1 MAAYTVALPIR
12 KRRMT
17 QRKIHQFSNGVK
29 VYDDHLIPVQRERY
43 KRLNVHEAE
52 EEDIFIELIQAIPA
66 EGCFVNIGA
75 AIGYYPIL
83 AKLLIPTLTI
93 YAIEPLQRHRKFF
106 YENVILNGFSPA
118 DFVIYKEGIASSD
131 GIAMFVDNNYGS
143 KVILANKQN
152 DRRSSSIKSFLKTLL
167 AQSGITKRGNA
178 SKLVPI
184 KTITLDSLMS
194 IISRPV
200 DLVQMDVQGLEADV
214 LRGASDSLRTDK
226 IRAFLIGTH
235 GRKSHQKCAD
245 ILEKYSYVIE
255 FAEDDPKEQPDG
267 IIVASKGMEML
278 KQRQKVTARAVK
290 SSQCEPR

>member
-1 MAAYTVALPIR
+1 MIH
-12 KRRMT
+12 
-17 QRKIHQFSNGVK
+17 RKIHEFSNGVK

-52 EEDIFIELIQAIPA
+52 EEDIFIELIQAIPP

-75 AIGYYPIL
+75 AIGYYSLL

-93 YAIEPLQRHRKFF
+93 YAIEPLKRHRKFF

-118 DFVIYKEGIASSD
+118 DFIVYEEGIASSD
-131 GIAMFVDNNYGS
+131 GIAMFVDKNYGS
-143 KVILANKQN
+143 KVISANKQN
-152 DRRSSSIKSFLKTLL
+152 DRLSSSIKSFLKTIL
-167 AQSGITKRGNA
+167 AQSGIRKRGNESEA
-178 SKLVPI
+178 VPI
-184 KTITLDSLMS
+184 KTITLDSLMG

-214 LRGASDSLRTDK
+214 LAGASHSLRTGK
-226 IRAFLIGTH
+226 IRGLLIGTH
-235 GRKSHQKCAD
+235 GRESHQKCAD

-267 IIVASKGMEML
+267 IIVAGKGTRML
-278 KQRQKVTARAVK
+278 KQRQKGAARAVK
-290 SSQCEPR
+290 SWQCESQ

>member
-1 MAAYTVALPIR
+1 
-12 KRRMT
+12 MT

-93 YAIEPLQRHRKFF
+93 YAIEPLQRHREFF
-106 YENVILNGFSPA
+106 DENVILNGFSPA
-118 DFVIYKEGIASSD
+118 DFIIYKEGIASSD
-131 GIAMFVDNNYGS
+131 GMAMFVDNGYGS
-143 KVILANKQN
+143 KVIFANKQN
-152 DRRSSSIKSFLKTLL
+152 DRLISSIKSFLRPLL
-167 AQSGITKRGNA
+167 AQSGTRKRKNA
-178 SKLVPI
+178 SKPVPI

-194 IISRPV
+194 LISRPV

-214 LRGASDSLRTDK
+214 LQGASHSLQAGK

-235 GRKSHQKCAD
+235 GRNSHQKCAD
-245 ILEKYSYVIE
+245 ILEEYGYVIE
-255 FAEDDPKEQPDG
+255 FAEGDPKEQPDG
-267 IIVASKGMEML
+267 IIVASKGARML
-278 KQRQKVTARAVK
+278 KQRQNVTTSAVK
-290 SSQCEPR
+290 SWQCEPRR